1 MVELVDTQ
9 DLGSC
14 AFGCEGSSPSFGTLL
29 SLLARIALLGT
40 PSSSLFAKAP
50 SLIVPSIVAARSNR
64 RSRELSLLAR
74 IELETQ
80 FALELV
86 DVAGG
91 LDVVLGH
98 RDLAPALLIDV
109 NHEG

>member
-1 MVELVDTQ
+1 MELVDTQ

-29 SLLARIALLGT
+29 SLLARIALLGPRPRHSSRT
-40 PSSSLFAKAP
+40 QASSLIAP
-50 SLIVPSIVAARSNR
+50 RIGAARSNR

-98 RDLAPALLIDV
+98 RDLAPALLIDI